1 MTEAIEAKEQGI
13 IQRIRASGLPSA
25 REVLLIDELLEIR
38 KERRKLVSRLQDETL
53 VLREM
58 VEKWERRSAEADRLA
73 NIRENELAR
82 KLDEIAIRRNEDM
95 EKARREMRDENE
107 RIITRANLERHEE
120 LSALRSDYES
130 KLAKMAKQIEEL
142 ESNQKSSD
150 LSNAK
155 LIANKL
161 LKKIS
166 GELEEK
172 FEKKTKEYRDS
183 LLQVAEREKVLEEML
198 NAKNEEVDRLRSK
211 VKLLL
216 ESLNSSQ
223 SRMETAFV
231 REKDLEKKMAV
242 LLKENEDLRETCDQ
256 RTQELD
262 TLTTSHEQSL
272 KSVDE
277 KVRKMLEN
285 KDREI
290 GVLKTQVVALR
301 REKGELERI
310 FAELNNDLKSV
321 RRSTTS

>member
-1 MTEAIEAKEQGI
+1 
-13 IQRIRASGLPSA
+13 
-25 REVLLIDELLEIR
+25 
-38 KERRKLVSRLQDETL
+38 
-53 VLREM
+53 M
-58 VEKWERRSAEADRLA
+58 VDKWERRSAEAERLA
-73 NIRENELAR
+73 NNRENELAR
-82 KLDEIAIRRNEDM
+82 KLDDIAIRRNEDV
-95 EKARREMRDENE
+95 EKARREMREENE
-107 RIITRANLERHEE
+107 RIIARASLERHEE
-120 LSALRSDYES
+120 LSGLRSDYES

-198 NAKNEEVDRLRSK
+198 KAKNEEVDRLRSK
-211 VKLLL
+211 EKLLL

-242 LLKENEDLRETCDQ
+242 LLKENENLRVTCDQ
-256 RTQELD
+256 RAQELD
-262 TLTTSHEQSL
+262 TLTTSHEQAL
-272 KSVDE
+272 QSVDE

-301 REKGELERI
+301 REKGDLERI